1 MKKYCVYA
9 HYKLSNNE
17 IFYIGKGISNKRP
30 YEKSKRGL
38 HWKNIVNKYG
48 YYITIIANNLTNE
61 EAIEIEKSQIEK
73 YGRTD
78 KNTGVLI
85 NKTDGGDGGP
95 TRIGYKNSPETRKNI
110 GISLKGRIF
119 TTDHKSKMS
128 ESAKNRNPISEETRK
143 KLSESAKNRNPISE
157 ETRKKLQREKTEEHK
172 KNLSKARKNIKF
184 TEEHKKKLRKP
195 KTKEHK
201 EKLSKAAKAREKSV
215 WIFKENIGTKKIKIQ
230 DLNNYLDD
238 EWTRGRKN
246 TC

>member
-17 IFYIGKGISNKRP
+17 IFYIGKGISDKRP

-73 YGRTD
+73 YGRID

-95 TRIGYKNSPETRKNI
+95 TRIGYKNSAETRKNI

-119 TTDHKSKMS
+119 TTDHKSKM
-128 ESAKNRNPISEETRK
+128 
-143 KLSESAKNRNPISE
+143 SESAKNRNPISE